1 MSYGVLKS
9 IRCFRHTGVSLVLL
23 AGSGLATHAQGVI
36 NLGIA
41 SGFGVLGGSGVT
53 NTGLT
58 VVNGD
63 VGVSPGTSITGFPT
77 GSATGSIRVND
88 GPAQQAH
95 ADLAT
100 AYGALAGEART
111 STLTGQDL
119 GSLIL
124 NQGVFFFSS
133 SAQLTGQLTLDGQG
147 NANSKFHFQ
156 IASTLTTASNS
167 SVRLINGA
175 KVNNVFFQVGS
186 SATLGTGTQFA
197 GNILALTSITMNTGA
212 TDLGGRALAI
222 NGAVNLDTN
231 QLGPTDSATPATPE
245 PSVSAFLA
253 CLGLRSGVALRR
265 RRTRSK

>member
-1 MSYGVLKS
+1 MSYGVPKS
-9 IRCFRHTGVSLVLL
+9 IRCFRHTGVALILL
-23 AGSGLATHAQGVI
+23 AGSGLTTHAQGAI
-36 NLGIA
+36 NLGGA
-41 SGFGVLGGSGVT
+41 SGFGVLGGSAVT
-53 NTGLT
+53 NTGAT

-63 VGVSPGTSITGFPT
+63 VGVSPGTSITGFPP

-100 AYGALAGEART
+100 AYGVLAGEART

-124 NQGVFFFSS
+124 NPGVFFFSS

-156 IASTLTTASNS
+156 IGSTLTTASNS

-175 KVNNVFFQVGS
+175 NVNNVFFQVGS

-212 TDLGGRALAI
+212 TDLGGRALAS

-231 QLGPTDSATPATPE
+231 QLGPTASATPATPE
-245 PSVSAFLA
+245 PSVSAFLV
-253 CLGLRSGVALRR
+253 CLGLTSGVALRR